1 MAVRRDQSERGP
13 STRLALCDAF
23 LLLRW
28 CTCATSRPDS
38 DSYVCCFHWMQV
50 PWTATWSFKVCP
62 KYKKCTW
69 KLKKIWTRQ
78 KLEALY
84 RRDFDVVEIC
94 WRLRHETIP
103 WWWTLGGWERPP
115 AEISSGE
122 TRSSRGWTLVQVSWV
137 DLARTPSCIADSA
150 LRRRA
155 LITKPNTS
163 PVNNGRCYTECSI
176 SAIRDTFSSH
186 RFWLLQPWLSV
197 LFLFFLNNN
206 LDRPISN
213 RSRVSCACTQYVEG
227 INSKPVTLKSGLTVT
242 QGHWNWYHSK
252 VRYDFLFAFYSNN
265 GVILYCVRN
274 IAIYW
279 SKIATFLY
287 PTLYLAPLQEV
298 TPSEF
303 RQCVWYL

>member
-1 MAVRRDQSERGP
+1 MRSCFLDGAHVRHRDLIAIATFVVFIECKCLERP
-13 STRLALCDAF
+13 PEV
-23 LLLRW
+23 
-28 CTCATSRPDS
+28 SRCVQNTKKM
-38 DSYVCCFHWMQV
+38 YV
-50 PWTATWSFKVCP
+50 KV
-62 KYKKCTW
+62 
-69 KLKKIWTRQ
+69 KKIWTRQ
-78 KLEALY
+78 TLEALY

-197 LFLFFLNNN
+197 LFLFFK
-206 LDRPISN
+206 
-213 RSRVSCACTQYVEG
+213 Q
-227 INSKPVTLKSGLTVT
+227 
-242 QGHWNWYHSK
+242 
-252 VRYDFLFAFYSNN
+252 
-265 GVILYCVRN
+265 
-274 IAIYW
+274 
-279 SKIATFLY
+279 
-287 PTLYLAPLQEV
+287 
-298 TPSEF
+298 
-303 RQCVWYL
+303 

>member
-69 KLKKIWTRQ
+69 KLKKS
-78 KLEALY
+78 EP
-84 RRDFDVVEIC
+84 D
-94 WRLRHETIP
+94 RHSKHCTE
-103 WWWTLGGWERPP
+103 
-115 AEISSGE
+115 EISM
-122 TRSSRGWTLVQVSWV
+122 SSRYVDGYAMRRYLDGGLWEVESGRQLRSPRARHVVLAAELSFKSRELISRERRPVSPTV
-137 DLARTPSCIADSA
+137 
-150 LRRRA
+150 
-155 LITKPNTS
+155 
-163 PVNNGRCYTECSI
+163 
-176 SAIRDTFSSH
+176 
-186 RFWLLQPWLSV
+186 LSV
-197 LFLFFLNNN
+197 VAHSSPNQTLHPSITDDVTQNAVSQPYVTHFHPIDFGCCNPDCLSYFCFLNNN